1 VSDARKRTDDDAT
14 TSLDANGPGDPGVVT
29 HAHVG
34 GFVGSLALE
43 EQGGEA
49 WHALRASRLT
59 ASAFGNALGFWR
71 GGRVSLWEEKLGLA
85 APFAGNDATE
95 WGTAREDEAVEAYK
109 RLTGADVSHMLFR
122 VLSPDEA
129 ELWLG
134 ASPDGLVAGAA
145 TKDAESAESDES
157 DDASSSSSPPGVL
170 EIKCPWNKGDP
181 LNAVPYPRVPWY
193 YVPQVQGLMAVFD
206 RPYCDVFCYTAR
218 NGAAIYRVRRDA
230 AYWTAMYAGLSD
242 FWWQHV
248 VPGKH
253 ALAAGEDPE
262 RHRPGETHALTE
274 DMKRWSRRIA
284 ESAAQRRFSAAET
297 DAGEG
302 ARPFA

>member
-1 VSDARKRTDDDAT
+1 M
-14 TSLDANGPGDPGVVT
+14 GV
-29 HAHVG
+29 
-34 GFVGSLALE
+34 LALE

-134 ASPDGLVAGAA
+134 ASRTASCRRRGDQ
-145 TKDAESAESDES
+145 SAE
-157 DDASSSSSPPGVL
+157 APRPTTKTASSSPPGVL

-193 YVPQVQGLMAVFD
+193 YVPQAQGLMAVFD
-206 RPYCDVFCYTAR
+206 RPYCDVFCHTAR
-218 NGAAIYRVRRDA
+218 NGAAIYRVRRA
-230 AYWTAMYAGLSD
+230 PRTGRLYAGLSD

-253 ALAAGEDPE
+253 ALAAG
-262 RHRPGETHALTE
+262 RTRRGTGRGRRTLTE
-274 DMKRWSRRIA
+274 DMKRWSKRIA

-297 DAGEG
+297 DAVPGEG
-302 ARPFA
+302 ARPFV